1 MEIIMSFTNQYDN
14 WNRLATVEK
23 KSTIKEV
30 VAFYEEKTIKYILA
44 YVKKG
49 IKLDRKNVAIEYVD
63 GEGRDKV
70 LFDNNIVYVGVDT
83 MENGRQQKLFYDLA
97 QNTVCA
103 VFLNLFSSTAGNP
116 NRKTSFGS
124 IASSYALSITS
135 EFVNSISFQQAMMAS
150 FAMELGE
157 SMGLGME

>member
-1 MEIIMSFTNQYDN
+1 MNFTNQYDN
-14 WNRLATVEK
+14 WSRLTKVEK
-23 KSTIKEV
+23 KSAIKEV
-30 VAFYEEKTIKYILA
+30 VAFYEEKTIGYILA
-44 YVKKG
+44 HVKKE

-70 LFDNNIVYVGVDT
+70 LFDNNVVYVGVDT

-103 VFLNLFSSTAGNP
+103 VFLNLFSSTASNP
-116 NRKTSFGS
+116 GRKTSFGS
-124 IASSYALSITS
+124 IANSYALSITS
-135 EFVNSISFQQAMMAS
+135 EFVNSLSFQQDMMAS

-157 SMGLGME
+157 SLGVAME